1 MPFRNSTWFVIVR
14 ACPTIDKAAAALAQR
29 VDCLV
34 TRRHCN
40 RAIATIT
47 PRVISCFMKLFNR
60 PMRHLPLLCIFGLA
74 PAIAY
79 AGDTTQVYLGEGE
92 LNYVGYLDE
101 QANQR
106 LFSLYEGLKDKPAT
120 LAIRS
125 RGGDVVHGMA
135 LGEWVHAHKLDVRVM
150 EFCLSSCANYVFT
163 AGARKIVS
171 SNAMIGFHGGL
182 GSKEMSI
189 GGARKEEYD
198 AMNAKGKAA
207 FQAALRRERQPQ
219 LDRETAFFK
228 RSAYARTSQPM
239 ARMHASRR
247 LSSMAGHLRSRASG
261 RSASIRSKLSTRPGS
276 PGF

>member
-1 MPFRNSTWFVIVR
+1 MKLVYQPIRHIHLLCTLGLLH
-14 ACPTIDKAAAALAQR
+14 AAA
-29 VDCLV
+29 
-34 TRRHCN
+34 
-40 RAIATIT
+40 
-47 PRVISCFMKLFNR
+47 S
-60 PMRHLPLLCIFGLA
+60 
-74 PAIAY
+74 
-79 AGDTTQVYLGEGE
+79 AGDTTQVYLSEGD

-207 FQAALRRERQPQ
+207 IQAALRRERQPQ

-228 RSAYARTSQPM
+228 TIGVRQDLTTYGEDARFAATVVDGWTFTQQGFGSFGVNQIEVINPPWKP
-239 ARMHASRR
+239 R
-247 LSSMAGHLRSRASG
+247 LLTLRAD
-261 RSASIRSKLSTRPGS
+261 IVTLTVQ
-276 PGF
+276 

>member
-1 MPFRNSTWFVIVR
+1 
-14 ACPTIDKAAAALAQR
+14 
-29 VDCLV
+29 
-34 TRRHCN
+34 
-40 RAIATIT
+40 
-47 PRVISCFMKLFNR
+47 MKLFNQ
-60 PMRHLPLLCIFGLA
+60 PMRHLHLLCILGLV

-79 AGDTTQVYLGEGE
+79 AGDTTQVYFSEGE

-106 LFSLYEGLKDKPAT
+106 LFSLYDGLKEKPAT

-135 LGEWVHAHKLDVRVM
+135 LGEWVHAHKLDVKVM

-189 GGARKEEYD
+189 GGARKAEYD
-198 AMNAKGKAA
+198 AMDATGKAA
-207 FQAALRRERQPQ
+207 YQAALRRERQPQ

-228 RSAYARTSQPM
+228 TIGVRQDLTTYGEGTRFAATVVDGWTFTQQGFGSFGVNQIDVINPPWEP
-239 ARMHASRR
+239 R
-247 LSSMAGHLRSRASG
+247 LLTLHPDIVTL
-261 RSASIRSKLSTRPGS
+261 TVQ
-276 PGF
+276 